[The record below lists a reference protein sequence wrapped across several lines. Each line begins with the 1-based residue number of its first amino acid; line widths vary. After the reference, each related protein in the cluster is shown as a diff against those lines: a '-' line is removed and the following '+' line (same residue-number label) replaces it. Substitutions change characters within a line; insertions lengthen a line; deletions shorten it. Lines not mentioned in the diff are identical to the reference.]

1 MSNSKHK
8 AVFLDRDDTLIEDA
22 GYISHP
28 GQVKLLPGAAAS
40 LVQLRKMGF
49 KAVVVSNQSGVARGI
64 FTEETLAQIHHQ
76 LEKLLADEE
85 AYLDAIYYCPYH
97 PDGVIPKY
105 RMESEMRKPAPG
117 MLLKAAQEL
126 DIDMSRSWM
135 IGDSYRDIEAGMRA
149 GCKTVLINSPI
160 KPVQKNP
167 SDPQP
172 DRQAVNIREAVNII
186 RMYELRQSMETTF
199 EQRHDEP
206 AQTEPPQAAAVSRPE
221 DSPHVIS
228 EPVNTVAA
236 PITEEPVEQ
245 KQIESPVAEPAK
257 QSAKTDEQK
266 PEVLAAKQKTEPVS
280 SPREIP
286 TEKPFEPEIRKP
298 VEKTASAESAR
309 IPHPLAEQSE
319 EPQMS
324 LRTEKLLH
332 ELLSHLKSVH
342 RAGQYEDFTISKVLA
357 GVAQVLAVA
366 CLVVSLWFCIDSTR
380 SSESVLIMLGYA
392 TVLQL
397 MAIAFYMMRGRG

>member
-1 MSNSKHK
+1 M
-8 AVFLDRDDTLIEDA
+8 DRDDTLIEDA

-28 GQVKLLPGAAAS
+28 SQVKLLPGAAAS

-49 KAVVVSNQSGVARGI
+49 KMVVVSNQSGIARGI
-64 FTEETLAQIHHQ
+64 LTEETLAQIHHQ
-76 LEKLLADEE
+76 LEKLLADEG

-105 RMESEMRKPAPG
+105 RIESEMRKPAPG
-117 MLLKAAQEL
+117 MPLKAAQDL
-126 DIDMSRSWM
+126 DIDLSRSWM

-186 RMYELRQSMETTF
+186 RMYELRQSMEATF

-206 AQTEPPQAAAVSRPE
+206 AQTEPPQAASRIE
-221 DSPHVIS
+221 DSPQVIS
-228 EPVNTVAA
+228 EPVNTVTA
-236 PITEEPVEQ
+236 PAKEEPAEQ
-245 KQIESPVAEPAK
+245 KQIQSPVVEEVKQPAK
-257 QSAKTDEQK
+257 IDEQK
-266 PEVLAAKQKTEPVS
+266 PEVLAAESKTEPVH

-286 TEKPFEPEIRKP
+286 TEKTFEPEIRKP
-298 VEKTASAESAR
+298 VEETAPAESAKIR
-309 IPHPLAEQSE
+309 HPLGTQSE
-319 EPQMS
+319 ESHMS
-324 LRTEKLLH
+324 SRTEKLLH
-332 ELLSHLKSVH
+332 ELLRHLKSVH

-357 GVAQVLAVA
+357 GAAQVLAVA

-397 MAIAFYMMRGRG
+397 MAIAFYIMRGRG